1 MVDVLH
7 QNMFCKCVSLFYLNV
22 EKLNI
27 TKHSYNMYVRSG
39 KERVVFLCPSAP
51 LTIPAAEFSCLAQ
64 DRKQVSLGLT
74 NQIV

>member
-1 MVDVLH
+1 
-7 QNMFCKCVSLFYLNV
+7 
-22 EKLNI
+22 
-27 TKHSYNMYVRSG
+27 MYVRSG